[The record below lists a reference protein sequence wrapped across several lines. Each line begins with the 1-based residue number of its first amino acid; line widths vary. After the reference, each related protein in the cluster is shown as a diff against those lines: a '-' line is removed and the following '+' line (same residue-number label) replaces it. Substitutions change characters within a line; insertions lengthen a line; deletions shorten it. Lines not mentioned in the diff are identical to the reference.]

1 LRRTQEKYKPSGLK
15 PDAWANFL
23 LDYKG
28 EVGSSLTEYLARSR
42 ENAKAWRGTPP
53 LPATDLSVA
62 LIADLPAPP
71 GTGTLGQKAAVRRVL
86 VEIWAVRGPKT
97 DVSRA
102 ADQQL
107 GVALNRQEGRTSRL
121 LAPIGK

>member
-1 LRRTQEKYKPSGLK
+1 MTKVGKS
-15 PDAWANFL
+15 D
-23 LDYKG
+23 G
-28 EVGSSLTEYLARSR
+28 E
-42 ENAKAWRGTPP
+42 GTFPG
-53 LPATDLSVA
+53 TRDNDEVA
-62 LIADLPAPP
+62 PIADLPAPP

>member
-1 LRRTQEKYKPSGLK
+1 MV
-15 PDAWANFL
+15 
-23 LDYKG
+23 KG
-28 EVGSSLTEYLARSR
+28 TFPGTHGNDEVA
-42 ENAKAWRGTPP
+42 P
-53 LPATDLSVA
+53 
-62 LIADLPAPP
+62 IADLPAPP

>member
-1 LRRTQEKYKPSGLK
+1 MAVSLSANVRNRRKGRDNHTDREGPQTTQLSRSLRIPRTASMGQEEPFQIQTLS
-15 PDAWANFL
+15 D
-23 LDYKG
+23 
-28 EVGSSLTEYLARSR
+28 R
-42 ENAKAWRGTPP
+42 EAP
-53 LPATDLSVA
+53 
-62 LIADLPAPP
+62 IADLPAPP